1 VAPAAQ
7 MVPLPPAL
15 DGRPFPGE
23 PLGCAFNIFR
33 RSEIRAGQTVA
44 VVGVGFLG
52 ALLVR
57 LAADAGAR
65 VIAVS
70 RRPFSLEVAREM
82 GADETVPMDDHR
94 GVIERVK
101 ALTGGELCDR
111 VVEAVGKQWPLDLAG
126 ELTRERGRLVIAGYH
141 QDGPRQVNMQLW
153 NWRGLDVVNAHERD
167 PAVYVRGMRGGGR
180 GGLRP
185 AEPRSAV
192 HAHLSA
198 GPSRRRAGRDPRP
211 ARRLP
216 ESAGDAVSATRTG
229 RGAGAAGDRLRRPGR
244 AGTATAGLPGRRV
257 DRTPR
262 MEAVAESG
270 HGCVAAIADP
280 APEMVEAAL
289 RACPDAEVADSLDAM
304 LEMGL
309 DGVVIATP
317 SALHAE
323 QSIRALEAGCAVFC
337 QKPLGRT
344 AAEVRRVV
352 DAARAAD
359 RLLGVDL
366 SYRHTEG
373 MRRIRERIADG
384 ALGRVH
390 AVDLVF
396 HNAYGPDK
404 PWFYDPA
411 LSGGGCVMDLGVH
424 LVDLALWA
432 LDFPAVR
439 EVSSR
444 LYAGGVALR
453 PGSEAVEDFGVA
465 TLDLEDGAVVR
476 LACSWNLHAGADAVI
491 SAEFY
496 GSDGGAAL
504 RNVGGSFY
512 DFAAHHFRGMEA
524 EPLASPP
531 DGWGGRAAA
540 DWAARLAAGERFD
553 GAAERFVEVAA
564 VLDRIYGR

>member
-1 VAPAAQ
+1 VSATEPSAVLAPLEIGSDAPDARE
-7 MVPLPPAL
+7 LPRL
-15 DGRPFPGE
+15 
-23 PLGCAFNIFR
+23 
-33 RSEIRAGQTVA
+33 
-44 VVGVGFLG
+44 GFLG
-52 ALLVR
+52 
-57 LAADAGAR
+57 
-65 VIAVS
+65 
-70 RRPFSLEVAREM
+70 
-82 GADETVPMDDHR
+82 
-94 GVIERVK
+94 
-101 ALTGGELCDR
+101 
-111 VVEAVGKQWPLDLAG
+111 VGW
-126 ELTRERGRLVIAGYH
+126 I
-141 QDGPRQVNMQLW
+141 
-153 NWRGLDVVNAHERD
+153 
-167 PAVYVRGMRGGGR
+167 GR
-180 GGLRP
+180 G
-185 AEPRSAV
+185 
-192 HAHLSA
+192 
-198 GPSRRRAGRDPRP
+198 
-211 ARRLP
+211 
-216 ESAGDAVSATRTG
+216 
-229 RGAGAAGDRLRRPGR
+229 
-244 AGTATAGLPGRRV
+244 
-257 DRTPR
+257 R

-270 HGCVAAIADP
+270 HGRVAAIADP
-280 APEMVEAAL
+280 APEMLEAAL
-289 RACPDAEVADSLDAM
+289 RACPDADVADSLDAM
-304 LEMGL
+304 LAMDL
-309 DGVVIATP
+309 DGIVIATP

-323 QSIRALEAGCAVFC
+323 QSLRALEAGCAVFC

-344 AAEVRRVV
+344 ADEVRRVV
-352 DAARAAD
+352 DAARGAD

-396 HNAYGPDK
+396 HNAFGPDK

-439 EVSSR
+439 EVSSH
-444 LYAGGVALR
+444 LYAGGVPLK

-465 TLDLEDGAVVR
+465 TLDLEGGAVVR
-476 LACSWNLHAGADAVI
+476 LACSWNLHAGTEAVI

-512 DFAAHHFRGMEA
+512 DFAAHHFRGTEA

-553 GAAERFVEVAA
+553 AAAERFVDVAA